1 MVVVGEYVMSRPANS
16 WKAMPAIVRRAGRAP
31 AARRKGGD
39 CSARCSCDRVTLA
52 QKQDEKAWKMRQSN
66 LRTGAARHRRH
77 VAAPRRAKPWHKHRR
92 ACVGFYLGS
101 LVTFACR

>member
-66 LRTGAARHRRH
+66 LRTGAARQASR
-77 VAAPRRAKPWHKHRR
+77 RRAKPWHKHRR
-92 ACVGFYLGS
+92 ASVGFSLGS
-101 LVTFACR
+101 LVTLACR